1 VSHFI
6 IETCFPRTTHLKDKN
21 LFSRIVTD
29 QGHNHEKLNSYLKFF
44 MAISVIL
51 THPSI

>member
-29 QGHNHEKLNSYLKFF
+29 TQ
-44 MAISVIL
+44 
-51 THPSI
+51 P